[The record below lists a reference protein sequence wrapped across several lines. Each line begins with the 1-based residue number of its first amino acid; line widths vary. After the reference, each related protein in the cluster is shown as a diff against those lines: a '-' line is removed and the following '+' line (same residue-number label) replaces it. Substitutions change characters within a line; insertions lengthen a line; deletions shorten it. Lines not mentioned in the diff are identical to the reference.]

1 MEFKFIISKW
11 ANFYF
16 FLQNLSEWHY
26 RVRKS
31 YNILWRKELGQFSS
45 KEEEESLRMF
55 KEIHSRYSFGEN
67 YLANYFLVESGNP
80 WIHMKNHVSSAD
92 LNSLQDIFNCF
103 EKKFER
109 LYQIDLPLFKK
120 WEEKLA
126 ECLKDTGLNQKIIKS
141 LGLLY
146 NVLPPEKEVLIY
158 LLFSSEHESGGR
170 FQPDRDCITVELSRI
185 PISRINHIVGIVWHE
200 LIHLY
205 FDRVN
210 FIPLLSK
217 KTKDEKTIHLLKEIA
232 AGSLLPDGI
241 LGMKFLSA
249 SPPRQLSSEIRPEL
263 TSNVLK
269 IATQYLDG
277 NRSFDE
283 NYIDQI
289 LNILK
294 K

>member
-1 MEFKFIISKW
+1 MKFRVLTNRW

-26 RVRKS
+26 RVRTS
-31 YNILWRKELGQFSS
+31 YNILWRKELGQFSD
-45 KEEEESLRMF
+45 KEEESLKMF

-80 WIHMKNHVSSAD
+80 WIHMKNYVSSVD
-92 LNSLQDIFNCF
+92 LNSLQDIFKCF
-103 EKKFER
+103 EEKFER

-120 WEEKLA
+120 WGA
-126 ECLKDTGLNQKIIKS
+126 ELTKHLKDTKLNKKIVKALSILYKVSPQK
-141 LGLLY
+141 
-146 NVLPPEKEVLIY
+146 KEVLIY
-158 LLFSSEHESGGR
+158 LLFSSENESGGR
-170 FQPDRDCITVELSRI
+170 FHPERDCITVELSRI
-185 PISRINHIVGIVWHE
+185 PISRINHIVGIIWHE

-210 FIPLLSK
+210 FIPLLSEK
-217 KTKDEKTIHLLKEIA
+217 IKDEKTIHLLKEVA
-232 AGSLLPDGI
+232 AGSLFPDGI
-241 LGMKFLSA
+241 LGMKFLST
-249 SPPRQLSSEIRPEL
+249 SPPHQLSSEIKPEL
-263 TSNVLK
+263 TSDILK
-269 IATQYLDG
+269 ITAQYLDR
-277 NRSFDE
+277 NCSFDE